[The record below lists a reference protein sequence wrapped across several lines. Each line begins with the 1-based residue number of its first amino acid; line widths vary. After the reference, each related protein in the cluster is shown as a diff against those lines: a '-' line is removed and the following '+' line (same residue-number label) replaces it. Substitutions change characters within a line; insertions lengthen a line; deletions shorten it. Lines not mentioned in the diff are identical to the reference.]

1 MVSALMTITIGLWI
15 LPAIITLVL
24 LVVMFRPYQRSG
36 QYDFGEI
43 FRLFWLIP
51 IGAVWM
57 LYMGLLLWL
66 R

>member
-1 MVSALMTITIGLWI
+1 MTITIGLWTI
-15 LPAIITLVL
+15 PAIITLVL
-24 LVVMFRPYQRSG
+24 LCLMFRPCQRSG
-36 QYDFGEI
+36 QYDFGVI

-57 LYMGLLLWL
+57 LYMGLMLLL

>member
-1 MVSALMTITIGLWI
+1 MTITIRLWI
-15 LPAIITLVL
+15 IPALITLGL
-24 LVVMFRPYQRSG
+24 LCVMFRPYQRSG

-51 IGAVWM
+51 ISAVWM
-57 LYMGLLLWL
+57 LYMGLMLWL